1 MSAIPVARVLDKL
14 DEHLGRNDYAAAE
27 RHLNYWL
34 AEAEALGDARGALA
48 VCNELVGLHRK
59 CGREV
64 PALHCAETALRLAH
78 ECGLDGSITMGT
90 TLINA
95 ATAYNAFGKPETAL
109 PLYAQAQKIYEA
121 LLPPEDARRG
131 ALYNNTALAAMA
143 AGQYVRA
150 RELFDKAMDVM
161 SRAARGA
168 AECAITCCNLA
179 DLTAAEQG
187 TDAGEAEIFAHLDR
201 AQELL
206 DDPALPH
213 DGYYAFVCEKC
224 APTFGHYGYFM
235 TEAELLSRAKEIYER
250 A

>member
-1 MSAIPVARVLDKL
+1 MRGIPVARVLDKL
-14 DEHLGRNDYAAAE
+14 DEHLGHNDYAAAE
-27 RHLNYWL
+27 RHLNYWF
-34 AEAEALGDARGALA
+34 AEAEALGDTRAQLT

-59 CGREV
+59 CAHEAQ
-64 PALHCAETALRLAH
+64 ALQAAETALALAH
-78 ECGLDGSITMGT
+78 DCGLDGSITMGT

-95 ATAYNAFGKPETAL
+95 ATAYNAFGKPDKAL
-109 PLYAQAQKIYEA
+109 PLYRQAQEIYEA

-131 ALYNNTALAAMA
+131 ALYNNMALAAMS
-143 AGQYVRA
+143 AGQFSLSRA
-150 RELFDKAMDVM
+150 LFDKAMDVM

-179 DLTAAEQG
+179 DLTAAEKG
-187 TDAGEAEIFAHLDR
+187 EEAGEAEIFALLDR
-201 AQELL
+201 AQALL

-250 A
+250 S